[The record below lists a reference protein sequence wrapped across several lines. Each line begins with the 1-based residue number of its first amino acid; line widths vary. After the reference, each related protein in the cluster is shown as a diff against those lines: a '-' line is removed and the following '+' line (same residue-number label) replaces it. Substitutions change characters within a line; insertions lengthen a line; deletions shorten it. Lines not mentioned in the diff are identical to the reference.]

1 MAYSSIKRKHCRC
14 SDDCPKM
21 PTISFGGYY
30 YAHTPQEI
38 KDAQGLKAKKGYQ
51 AARSKA
57 NLNAISRKVKSY
69 AKENDALK
77 SPNLGL
83 KTLITKADEVFSK
96 WVRSRD
102 ADKNGNVACVC
113 CGKIYNLKDKT
124 LRGDT
129 VVQALHFVV
138 RGVYSYRYSE
148 TAVNAG
154 CCYCNLDMSLNPK
167 DGVAYKQY
175 REYMVSVLGEFLV
188 NQIETEKYKVN
199 RISHSYLE
207 GIIKEYSK

>member
-1 MAYSSIKRKHCRC
+1 MYNSTIKRKYCRC
-14 SDDCPKM
+14 SDDCTKM

-30 YAHTPQEI
+30 YSHAPQEI

-51 AARSKA
+51 DARKRA
-57 NLNAISRKVKSY
+57 NLNSLSKQVKEY
-69 AKENDALK
+69 AKDKGALK
-77 SPNLGL
+77 SSNSGL
-83 KTLITKADEVFSK
+83 KTLMAKADEVFSK
-96 WVRSRD
+96 WIRNRD

-124 LRGDT
+124 LQGDT
-129 VVQALHFVV
+129 VIQALHFVV
-138 RGVYSYRYSE
+138 RSVYSYRYSE

-154 CCYCNLDMSLNPK
+154 CCYCNMDMNENPK

-188 NQIETEKYKVN
+188 GQIETEKYKIN
-199 RISHSYLE
+199 RISHSELE
-207 GIIKEYSK
+207 GIIKKYSK